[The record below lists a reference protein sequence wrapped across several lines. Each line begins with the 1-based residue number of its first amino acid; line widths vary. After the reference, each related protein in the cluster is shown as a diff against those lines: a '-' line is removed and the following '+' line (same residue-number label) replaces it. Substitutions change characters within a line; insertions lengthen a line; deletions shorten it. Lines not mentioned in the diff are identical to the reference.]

1 VSTVDEGLSADAAA
15 EEIVDL
21 YSRHAD
27 AWAQAR
33 GREPGAGEALHL
45 DRFMLALPPGGAVLD
60 LGCGSGRPISATLT
74 ERGFRVT
81 GVDASADLIDRCRR
95 EFPDQDWLVSD
106 MRGLDLER
114 HFDGVLAWY
123 SSFHLTAE
131 DQAAMATVH
140 ARHLKPGGVLM
151 FVGGPR
157 WGVSTGEWMGRPLHH
172 ASLDPAE
179 YRAGLEAAG
188 FIEIE
193 EAALDAAAEEGAR
206 VWTAR
211 RKTSD

>member
-1 VSTVDEGLSADAAA
+1 MPPTDEALNQAAA

-27 AWAQAR
+27 AWAEAR
-33 GREPGAGEALHL
+33 GESLRDDEAVHL
-45 DRFMLALPPGGAVLD
+45 VRFMAALPAGGEVLD
-60 LGCGSGRPISATLT
+60 LGCGSGRPIAAILI
-74 ERGFRVT
+74 ERGFRLT
-81 GVDASADLIDRCRR
+81 GVDASPGLIAMCRAT
-95 EFPDQDWLVSD
+95 FPDHEWRVAD
-106 MRGLDLER
+106 MRGLDLDR
-114 HFDGVLAWY
+114 RFDGVLAWY

-131 DQAAMATVH
+131 DQAAMAAVY
-140 ARHLKPGGVLM
+140 ARHLKPDGALM

-157 WGVSTGEWMGRPLHH
+157 RGVSMGEWMGRPLHH

-188 FIEIE
+188 FGEIE
-193 EAALDAAAEEGAR
+193 ELALHPEADEGAR